1 QKWSRDAQSG
11 QTIIRNIAASGI
23 ARDDEGSLYVSG
35 WSEHI
40 VKKWRVGETIGQV
53 IISGLNRP
61 CLLFVDLNQ
70 SVVVADQFNHRV
82 IKVDNG
88 TTQISI
94 VAGNG
99 SFGRNENQLN
109 LPLSVAVDQLG
120 TIYVADTKNHRIMR
134 WPLGATSGNVIIG
147 GRGEGSRS
155 DQLSE
160 PSDLSFD
167 SDGNLYVVDSG
178 NHRVQKYSIDK
189 SLC

>member
-1 QKWSRDAQSG
+1 M
-11 QTIIRNIAASGI
+11 
-23 ARDDEGSLYVSG
+23 
-35 WSEHI
+35 
-40 VKKWRVGETIGQV
+40 
-53 IISGLNRP
+53 
-61 CLLFVDLNQ
+61 
-70 SVVVADQFNHRV
+70 
-82 IKVDNG
+82 
-88 TTQISI
+88 
-94 VAGNG
+94 
-99 SFGRNENQLN
+99 
-109 LPLSVAVDQLG
+109 PLSVAVDQLG

-167 SDGNLYVVDSG
+167 SDGNLYVVDAG